1 MKRIILSAVAL
12 LGLGW
17 AGLAAADE
25 TVSIKVG
32 YMVLSPSGQF
42 GATAAGP
49 ITATGKIDLENDLGF
64 KNSKQPVGEIALQ
77 FGDSRL
83 SAGFVPLTFDGSGV
97 LNRTITYNGQTYNV
111 GTTVTSSLKADIFDL
126 GYTYYLVNM
135 DDLPS
140 RAQLGIEAAVKLVNA
155 KTSMNGA
162 PGASS
167 KNATIPIPTIG
178 LRGRIAL
185 ADFVGVTGRI
195 GYLGYSGNSFTDVE
209 AQLEFSPLPTLGIY
223 AGYRQIQLKV
233 DTSGVFADATFKGP
247 FAGAFFRF

>member
-1 MKRIILSAVAL
+1 MKRLILTTLAA
-12 LGLGW
+12 LGLIW
-17 AGLAAADE
+17 TGLAQADE

-32 YMVLSPSGQF
+32 YMILSPSGQF
-42 GATAAGP
+42 GATTGGP
-49 ITATGKIDLENDLGF
+49 ITAAGKIDLQNDLGF
-64 KNSKQPVGEIALQ
+64 KDSKQPIGEIALQ

-83 SAGFVPLTFDGSGV
+83 SAGFVPLTFDGAGTIQ
-97 LNRTITYNGQTYNV
+97 RTITYNGQTFTAGSN
-111 GTTVTSSLKADIFDL
+111 VTSSLKADIFDL

-155 KTSMNGA
+155 KTSMSGA
-162 PGASS
+162 PS
-167 KNATIPIPTIG
+167 KNATVPIPTIG

-185 ADFVGVTGRI
+185 ADFVGITGRV
-195 GYLGYSGNSFTDVE
+195 GYLGYSGNSFTDIDG
-209 AQLEFSPLPTLGIY
+209 QLEFSPLPTLGIY

-233 DTSGVFADATFKGP
+233 DSSGVFADTTFKGP